1 MYQNTL
7 FLFLFFQKVFFEK
20 VLKKNNLISMLNLV
34 LIGAGN
40 LGFNFYNEFSKNKKI
55 NLIQWYSRSLNTVK
69 FAKKNTSIIDDIKN
83 IKKAD
88 LYIVCVND
96 DSIKNIIK
104 QINLKGLI
112 VHTSGF
118 CSIKE
123 IDSKKRRGVFYPV
136 QTFIKSRKISF
147 KNIPI
152 CIEAEDRKDL
162 KKLIQLSNY
171 INAKAYEINSEKRKV
186 IHLAAVF
193 VNNFSN
199 HLYSIAQ
206 ELLDSN
212 KISFNIFHSIIR
224 ETTEKVLE
232 IGPEKSQTGPAKR
245 GDKKTIE
252 EHEKFLTNKEYKKLY
267 LIITQLIEKKYESRK
282 L

>member
-1 MYQNTL
+1 
-7 FLFLFFQKVFFEK
+7 
-20 VLKKNNLISMLNLV
+20 MLNLV

-40 LGFNFYNEFSKNKKI
+40 LGFNFYNEFSNNKNI
-55 NLIQWYSRSLNTVK
+55 DLIQWYSRSLNTIK
-69 FAKKNTSIIDDIKN
+69 FAKKNTSIIDDLEN

-88 LYIVCVND
+88 IYIVCVND

>member
-1 MYQNTL
+1 
-7 FLFLFFQKVFFEK
+7 
-20 VLKKNNLISMLNLV
+20 MLNLV

-40 LGFNFYNEFSKNKKI
+40 LGFNFYREFSRSKKI
-55 NLIQWYSRSLNTVK
+55 NIIQWYNRKLRVIK
-69 FAKKNTSIIDDIKN
+69 FAQKNTSIIDDLKN
-83 IKKAD
+83 LKQAD
-88 LYIVCVND
+88 IYIVCIKD
-96 DSIKNIIK
+96 DSIKKIIQK
-104 QINLKGLI
+104 INLKGLI

-136 QTFIKSRKISF
+136 QSFVKSRKISF
-147 KNIPI
+147 KNVPI
-152 CIEAEDRKDL
+152 CIEAENKKDL
-162 KKLIQLSNY
+162 YTLDQISNY
-171 INAKAYEINSEKRKV
+171 LGAKTYIINSEQRKV
-186 IHLAAVF
+186 VHLAAVF